1 MYCRGERF
9 RKKHINQSASAFES
23 SHERNHL
30 YGRRSGSRRNRVFA
44 AADSR
49 SEGLS
54 GIRTGDRPV
63 WLHWEIWMETFL
75 WKKEKELAAAHMER
89 LGITHLSRR
98 CYRELSG
105 GQQQR
110 VLLARALCATRYMLL
125 LDEPVSGL
133 DPAAVQEMYG
143 LLAELNQKENITII
157 MVSHDV
163 QAAVTYASHILHV
176 SEEPRFFGT
185 KEAYLE
191 SGIGRAYLSAAV
203 PAQTM
208 RERVPAANAP
218 EHHLDPKVRSGSCFT
233 EAGGEQHV

>member
-1 MYCRGERF
+1 
-9 RKKHINQSASAFES
+9 
-23 SHERNHL
+23 
-30 YGRRSGSRRNRVFA
+30 
-44 AADSR
+44 
-49 SEGLS
+49 
-54 GIRTGDRPV
+54 
-63 WLHWEIWMETFL
+63 
-75 WKKEKELAAAHMER
+75 
-89 LGITHLSRR
+89 
-98 CYRELSG
+98 
-105 GQQQR
+105 
-110 VLLARALCATRYMLL
+110 
-125 LDEPVSGL
+125 
-133 DPAAVQEMYG
+133 MYG

-218 EHHLDPKVRSGSCFT
+218 DHHLDPKVRSGSCFT